1 VTARSENPAT
11 YESLTGP
18 VTGVVLAGGSSSRMG
33 RPKPLVMLGG
43 QLVLARIKAALDRVC
58 DEIVLVVAKDQDD
71 AIPDTGIALGMHV
84 VADRLTGAGPLA
96 GIETG
101 LKAVNSPLAFLVAA
115 DHPFLS
121 SSLIAGM
128 AQIAEALPFDTVVPS
143 REGRLEPLHAIYSPD
158 AWLPGITVGLEA
170 GRRSIY
176 DLINRGIES
185 GTPSVKVLDDAEIAK
200 YDPVRQSLFDIDTP
214 ESLEQARGM
223 LGSRGIVRPDIRPGG
238 L

>member
-1 VTARSENPAT
+1 MTARSGT
-11 YESLTGP
+11 QTTHKSQTGP

-43 QLVLARIKAALDRVC
+43 QLILARIKNALDKVC
-58 DEIVLVVAKDQDD
+58 DEIVLVVGKDQDD

-84 VADRLTGAGPLA
+84 VGDRLTGAGPLA
-96 GIETG
+96 GIEAG
-101 LKAVNSPLAFLVAA
+101 LKAVSTPLAFLVAA

-128 AQIAEALPFDTVVPS
+128 VQIAEDGPFDTVVPS
-143 REGRLEPLHAIYSPD
+143 REGRLQPLHAIYSPD
-158 AWLPGITVGLEA
+158 AWLPVITAGLEA

-176 DLINRGIES
+176 DQINMGIES
-185 GTPSVKVLDDAEIAK
+185 GTPSVKVLDDAEISA